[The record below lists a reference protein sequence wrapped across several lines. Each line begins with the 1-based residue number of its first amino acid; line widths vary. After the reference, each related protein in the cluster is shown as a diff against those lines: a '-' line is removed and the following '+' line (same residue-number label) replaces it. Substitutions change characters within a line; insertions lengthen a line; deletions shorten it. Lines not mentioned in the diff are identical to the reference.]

1 MLAIAVNEYGGV
13 PTVMQL
19 VMPQPGHGQVLIRIK
34 AAGVNP
40 LDQMIADGALKAI
53 APATFPLVLGADFA
67 GVVEAVGDGATRFS
81 LGERVFGQLGIPSVG
96 SNGSYAEYVAVGED
110 AALARVPD
118 GVELTV
124 AAALPTAGVA
134 ALQIVESLAP
144 LAGKTVLLVG
154 AAGGVGSFATQYAVN
169 DGAHVIAVAKAADE
183 RLLAYGATEAIDY
196 TKSSVAEAVRQT
208 HPDGIDVLIDLA
220 SDADG
225 FAALASL
232 VRSGGT
238 ALKTR
243 FQYAADIE
251 ALASRG
257 VAGVNFEIKLSS
269 EALERLATDVLS
281 GRIAVPPINVIAPG
295 DLPRLDRTAPLEGKT
310 VIAL

>member
-1 MLAIAVNEYGGV
+1 MLAIAVNEYGGMPAV
-13 PTVMQL
+13 TQL
-19 VMPQPGHGQVLIRIK
+19 LNPEPGRGQVLIRIK

-40 LDQMIADGALKAI
+40 LDKFVADGALKEI
-53 APATFPLVLGADFA
+53 APATFPLVLGADLA
-67 GVVEAVGDGATRFS
+67 GVVETVGDGAARFS
-81 LGERVFGQLGIPSVG
+81 VGERVFGQLGIPSVG
-96 SNGSYAEYVAVGED
+96 SNGSYAEYVAVSED
-110 AALARVPD
+110 APLAHVPD
-118 GVELTV
+118 GLELTV

-183 RLLAYGATEAIDY
+183 RLLAYGAAEAIDY
-196 TKSSVAEAVRQT
+196 TTTSVAETVRQT

-281 GRIAVPPINVIAPG
+281 GRIAVPPITVIAPG
-295 DLPRLDRTAPLEGKT
+295 DLARLDGTAPLEGKT
-310 VIAL
+310 VIAF

>member
-1 MLAIAVNEYGGV
+1 MLAIAVNEYGGMPAV
-13 PTVMQL
+13 TQL
-19 VMPQPGHGQVLIRIK
+19 LNPEPGRGQVLIRIK

-40 LDQMIADGALKAI
+40 LDQFVADGALKEI
-53 APATFPLVLGADFA
+53 APATFPLVLGADLA
-67 GVVEAVGDGATRFS
+67 GVVETVGDGAARFS
-81 LGERVFGQLGIPSVG
+81 VGERVFGQLGIPSVG

-110 AALARVPD
+110 APLAHVPD
-118 GVELTV
+118 GLELTV

-183 RLLAYGATEAIDY
+183 RLLAYGAAEAIDY
-196 TKSSVAEAVRQT
+196 TTTSVAETVRQT

-257 VAGVNFEIKLSS
+257 VVGVNFEIKLSS
-269 EALERLATDVLS
+269 QALERLAKDVVS
-281 GRIAVPPINVIAPG
+281 GRIAVPPITVIAVG
-295 DLPRLDRTAPLEGKT
+295 DVPRLDRAAPGEGKT